1 MKKKS
6 VRVFSKGMF
15 SLYCKENKIDDNTVE
30 TFNYAIIEILDTN
43 RSKKP
48 FTDHSNGSNTAIFSK
63 KHPNVLVLSF
73 DDIEKDFVSNG
84 HEYKSMSER
93 QGKKIFK
100 FIQNNIDKDKFIVHC
115 RAGISRS
122 GAIGRFI
129 IDFLKYKGYYTY
141 FPEHNNICPNAHVSR
156 ILNNLVNKY

>member
-1 MKKKS
+1 MRKS

-15 SLYCKENKIDDNTVE
+15 SLFCRENKINDNTVE
-30 TFNYAIIEILDTN
+30 NFNYAFIEILDTTK
-43 RSKKP
+43 SKKP
-48 FTDHSNGSNTAIFSK
+48 FNDHSNGNNTALFIN
-63 KHPNVLVLSF
+63 KHSNVLVLSF

-84 HEYKSMSER
+84 HKYKSMSER

-115 RAGISRS
+115 TAGISRS

-129 IDFLKYKGYYTY
+129 IDFLKYKGYHTC
-141 FPEHNNICPNAHVSR
+141 FPEHNNIYPNGHVSR
-156 ILNNLVNKY
+156 ILNNLINKY